1 MPLAETLAWDNGNGN
16 GDDPGTDLVGR
27 GVVLDTVR
35 VNRVEGIVAEFLRGD
50 LVTAPVQS

>member
-1 MPLAETLAWDNGNGN
+1 VPLAETLAWDNGN

-35 VNRVEGIVAEFLRGD
+35 VNRVEGIAANFCEGL
-50 LVTAPVQS
+50 